1 MMKRIAATMA
11 CLATLTIGV
20 SAHSIEIATHRAIY
34 KLSMLPSSGIDGG
47 IADVQ
52 GGMTFEWAD
61 SCDGWTVEQRYVMNF
76 LRTNGTELK
85 TDTSYVTWESKD
97 GLEYRFSV
105 KRITDGVESE
115 RIGGRAKLEKK
126 GGAGMAKFEQPKRD
140 NIALSAGTVFP
151 TEHTFLIIAA
161 ANAGKRFDRH
171 LVFDGSSVEA
181 AAPVTAFFLGRRP
194 APEDSILTAP
204 LGPNPV
210 QAMNLSFYEAEGK
223 QAAGEALPTFEMT
236 LNLQDNGIVTDMVL
250 RFDGFRV
257 AATLVRIEN
266 IPPPDC

>member
-1 MMKRIAATMA
+1 MKRTAAIMAFLATM
-11 CLATLTIGV
+11 TIGV
-20 SAHSIEIATHRAIY
+20 PAQSIEIATHRAIY
-34 KLSMLPSSGIDGG
+34 RLSMLPSNIVEGG

-105 KRITDGVESE
+105 KRVTDGVEGE

-126 GGAGMAKFEQPKRD
+126 GGAGMAKFDQPKRD

-151 TEHTFLIIAA
+151 TEHTFLIIEA
-161 ANAGKRFDRH
+161 ANAGKQFDRH

-181 AAPVTAFFLGRRP
+181 AAPVTTFFLGRRP

-204 LGPNPV
+204 LGPNSV
-210 QAMNLSFYEAEGK
+210 QAMNLSFYEAEGA
-223 QAAGEALPTFEMT
+223 QSAGDSLPTFEMT
-236 LNLQDNGIVTDMVL
+236 LNLQDNGIVTDMIL

-257 AATLVRIEN
+257 AATLERIEKL
-266 IPPPDC
+266 PPPEC